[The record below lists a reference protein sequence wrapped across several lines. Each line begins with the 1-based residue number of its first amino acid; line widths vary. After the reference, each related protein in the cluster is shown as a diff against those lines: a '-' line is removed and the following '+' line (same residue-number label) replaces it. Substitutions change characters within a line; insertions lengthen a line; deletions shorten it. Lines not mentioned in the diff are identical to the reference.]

1 MGTWLKDE
9 KTGIECGINEDGD
22 LFLGDDRSGYN
33 LDDTKENREY
43 VIIDFSRY
51 TGRQIFTAKGEPI
64 CGGRLEFMS
73 DAEKAVH
80 EFLEECEGKREP
92 AKADNP
98 VTKIEFLSHG
108 DLVHYK
114 DGSTYYRSIED

>member
-1 MGTWLKDE
+1 MEVWLKDE
-9 KTGIECGINEDGD
+9 KTGIECGINQCGE

-33 LDDTKENREY
+33 LRDTPENREKL
-43 VIIDFSRY
+43 ISDFYRQ
-51 TGRQIFTAKGEPI
+51 TRRQIIAA
-64 CGGRLEFMS
+64 FMS

-114 DGSTYYRSIED
+114 DGSTYYRSICD